1 MQKFCEMCGK
11 KFETTTGQKFCS
23 VECVK
28 KAKVAQNKKYKQAK
42 RKSATKIC
50 PTCEKEFK
58 PTGNGQKYCSAE
70 CSYEMRKKQN
80 KLGQIVPKVC
90 VICGKKFMAQSRV
103 TKVCSPEC
111 SLILRRQQGKGIT
124 KSVGVD
130 KVIEVPEEELKVR
143 VVSFTEDY
151 KFKTLR
157 QAVNF
162 LSLYTEYDTA
172 ECIELLKQR
181 KDKIG
186 EYKIF
191 YD

>member
-42 RKSATKIC
+42 RKRATKIC
-50 PTCEKEFK
+50 PTCGKEFTPK
-58 PTGNGQKYCSAE
+58 TNSQKYCMPE
-70 CSYEMRKKQN
+70 CYRVAKNQQAKQ
-80 KLGQIVPKVC
+80 IEIPKVC
-90 VICGKKFMAQSRV
+90 VICGAEFKAHSYA
-103 TKVCSPEC
+103 TKACSPKC
-111 SLILRRQQGKGIT
+111 SLILRQQQAKISFQNIGK
-124 KSVGVD
+124 D
-130 KVIEVPEEELKVR
+130 KVIEVSEEELKVR
-143 VVSFTEDY
+143 VKSYTEEY
-151 KFKTLR
+151 SFKTLR

-162 LSLYTEYDTA
+162 LSIFTEYNTA